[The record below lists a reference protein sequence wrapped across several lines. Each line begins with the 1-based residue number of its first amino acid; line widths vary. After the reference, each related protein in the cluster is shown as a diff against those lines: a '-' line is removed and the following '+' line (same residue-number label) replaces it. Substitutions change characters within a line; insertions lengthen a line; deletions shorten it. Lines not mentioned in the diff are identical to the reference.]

1 MHKRAVNSACR
12 HADNFVM
19 SLCSMEP
26 SVKGFLLRR
35 RAIIGLL
42 GLLLSI
48 WTLRWLMPNEGRPFW
63 MSEPAPLPTTSSSS
77 SGSSSNYNNKESA
90 KGKSPAAQASSQP
103 SAIVHGNPDYSVDL
117 SDLDAPYIGWPL
129 KRVCQE
135 VEPVEGVVWVCD
147 KNWGGMGNIRNF
159 ILNCLRYGIEAGATG
174 MVIPEIHLRDEEDI
188 TDYITPLKA
197 PFSYMFDEAHF
208 RTAMGDNCPHITL
221 YNSTRDVPY
230 FDATAATIT
239 GESPI
244 PEVDPRTLVSTP
256 QKCDA
261 AQTDRHV
268 DRFGERFR
276 AYMSSGETN
285 GTSGMPSLLPPPS
298 STAPRL
304 FRMIDKD
311 RRPALPVMWAWPVH
325 RDGAEFANTF
335 GTLLRFNPRLMRLG
349 RRALEGMREFSR
361 TVGDEEDGSSSAAK
375 GDDKERGKF
384 LGVHLRSEID
394 AEKFWPTYAE
404 QRSAYLR
411 KAAEKNLTSVA
422 YVACGDAGQIAR
434 FGRDAQAQLGM
445 TVVSKTDVLA
455 GADLAELES
464 LTWDQQAIV
473 DFIVLAGSDY
483 FVGNSRSSF
492 SIFLAQRRHLQTDGL
507 YSRQYKVR
515 SEGFGRSFVVGPKE
529 LYFDHWLFIWDAA
542 WP

>member
-1 MHKRAVNSACR
+1 
-12 HADNFVM
+12 
-19 SLCSMEP
+19 MEP

-48 WTLRWLMPNEGRPFW
+48 WTVRWLMPNDGLPFW
-63 MSEPAPLPTTSSSS
+63 MSETTSLPTTSSSS
-77 SGSSSNYNNKESA
+77 SSSSNNKGSA
-90 KGKSPAAQASSQP
+90 KGKQTAAQASSQP
-103 SAIVHGNPDYSVDL
+103 SDIAHDKPEYKVDL

-135 VEPVEGVVWVCD
+135 AEPVEGVVWVCD

-174 MVIPEIHLRDEEDI
+174 LVMPEIHLRDEDDI

-197 PFSYMFDEAHF
+197 PLGYMFDESHF
-208 RTAMGDNCPHITL
+208 RTSMRDNCPHMTL

-230 FDATAATIT
+230 FFDATAA
-239 GESPI
+239 GEPVI

-276 AYMSSGETN
+276 AYMRSGETN
-285 GTSGMPSLLPPPS
+285 GTSGAVVPTTFLPRPPS
-298 STAPRL
+298 PTAPRL
-304 FRMIDKD
+304 FRMVDKD

-325 RDGAEFANTF
+325 RDGPEFANTF
-335 GTLLRFNPRLMRLG
+335 GSLLRFNPRLMRLG
-349 RRALEGMREFSR
+349 RRALEGMRELSR
-361 TVGDEEDGSSSAAK
+361 ALARDEEEQGGAPAANDEGQDGGA
-375 GDDKERGKF
+375 F
-384 LGVHLRSEID
+384 LGVHLRAEID
-394 AEKFWPTYAE
+394 AEKFWPAYAE
-404 QRSAYLR
+404 QRDAYLG
-411 KAAEKNLTSVA
+411 KAAERNLTSVA

-434 FGRDAQAQLGM
+434 FGGDAGARLGM

-455 GADLAELES
+455 GADLAELEA

-473 DFIVLAGSDY
+473 DFVVLAGSDY

-492 SIFLAQRRHLQTDGL
+492 SIFLAQRRHLREDGL

-515 SEGFGRSFVVGPKE
+515 ADGFGRSFVVGPKE

>member
-1 MHKRAVNSACR
+1 MHKRTLNSACR

-19 SLCSMEP
+19 SLCSVEP
-26 SVKGFLLRR
+26 SVKGFILRR

-42 GLLLSI
+42 GLLLGI
-48 WTLRWLMPNEGRPFW
+48 WTVRWLMPNEGRPFW
-63 MSEPAPLPTTSSSS
+63 MSEETQIPSSSDNS
-77 SGSSSNYNNKESA
+77 REGV
-90 KGKSPAAQASSQP
+90 KSERPTAQPSSQP
-103 SAIVHGNPDYSVDL
+103 SAAGHQSPDYHVDL
-117 SDLDAPYIGWPL
+117 SDVLDAPYIGWPL
-129 KRVCQE
+129 KRVCEE

-174 MVIPEIHLRDEEDI
+174 LVMPEIHLRDEEDI

-197 PFSYMFDEAHF
+197 PFGYMFDEAHF
-208 RTAMGDNCPHITL
+208 RTAMGDNCPHITI

-230 FDATAATIT
+230 FDPVTTAATT
-239 GESPI
+239 GGLAI
-244 PEVDPRTLVSTP
+244 PEIDPRTVVNVP

-261 AQTDRHV
+261 AETDRHV
-268 DRFGERFR
+268 DRFGDRFR
-276 AYMSSGETN
+276 AYMRTGNTTGLT
-285 GTSGMPSLLPPPS
+285 GTTTLLQSPSF
-298 STAPRL
+298 TAPRL
-304 FRMIDKD
+304 FRMVDKD
-311 RRPALPVMWAWPVH
+311 KRPALPVMWAWPVH

-335 GTLLRFNPRLMRLG
+335 GSLLKFNPRLMRLG

-361 TVGDEEDGSSSAAK
+361 TIGDEEAEFVKRGAGGSREHE
-375 GDDKERGKF
+375 GREGKF

-404 QRSAYLR
+404 QREAYLR

-507 YSRQYKVR
+507 YTRQYKVR

>member
-1 MHKRAVNSACR
+1 
-12 HADNFVM
+12 M

-48 WTLRWLMPNEGRPFW
+48 WTIRWLMPNDGRPFW
-63 MSEPAPLPTTSSSS
+63 MSDTTPLPTTSS
-77 SGSSSNYNNKESA
+77 NNKGSA
-90 KGKSPAAQASSQP
+90 KGQQTAAQASSRP
-103 SAIVHGNPDYSVDL
+103 SGIAHDNPDYKVDL

-135 VEPVEGVVWVCD
+135 AEPIEGVVWVCD

-174 MVIPEIHLRDEEDI
+174 LVMPEIHLRDEDDI

-197 PFSYMFDEAHF
+197 PLGYMFDEAHF
-208 RTAMGDNCPHITL
+208 RTSMRDNCPHMTL
-221 YNSTRDVPY
+221 YNSTGDVPY
-230 FDATAATIT
+230 FFDATSLA
-239 GESPI
+239 GELAI

-276 AYMSSGETN
+276 AYMRSGEAN
-285 GTSGMPSLLPPPS
+285 GTSGAMVATAMPPLPPPS
-298 STAPRL
+298 ATAPRL
-304 FRMIDKD
+304 FRMVDKD

-335 GTLLRFNPRLMRLG
+335 GSLLRFNPRLMRLG

-361 TVGDEEDGSSSAAK
+361 ALGREDDEEGGRSGPAAK
-375 GDDKERGKF
+375 NEEGQF
-384 LGVHLRSEID
+384 LGVHLRAEID

-404 QRSAYLR
+404 QREAYLG
-411 KAAEKNLTSVA
+411 KAAERNLTSVA

-434 FGRDAQAQLGM
+434 FGGDAQERLGM

-455 GADLAELES
+455 GADLAELEG

-473 DFIVLAGSDY
+473 DFVVLAGSDY

-492 SIFLAQRRHLQTDGL
+492 SIFLAQRRHLREDGL

-515 SEGFGRSFVVGPKE
+515 ADGFGRSFVVGPKE

>member
-1 MHKRAVNSACR
+1 MHKRTLNSACR

-48 WTLRWLMPNEGRPFW
+48 WTVRWLMPNDGRPFW
-63 MSEPAPLPTTSSSS
+63 MSEDTRIP
-77 SGSSSNYNNKESA
+77 SSSNNKDTGN
-90 KGKSPAAQASSQP
+90 GKQTTAQASQASGVAHQ
-103 SAIVHGNPDYSVDL
+103 NPDYRLDL
-117 SDLDAPYIGWPL
+117 SDPDAPYVGWPL
-129 KRVCQE
+129 KRVCDE

-174 MVIPEIHLRDEEDI
+174 LVMPEIHLRDAEDI

-197 PFSYMFDEAHF
+197 PLSYMFDEAHF
-208 RTAMGDNCPHITL
+208 RTAMNDNCPHITL

-230 FDATAATIT
+230 FDANNTTTAT
-239 GESPI
+239 GELAI
-244 PEVDPRTLVSTP
+244 PEVDPRTLVNIP

-261 AQTDRHV
+261 AETDRHV

-276 AYMSSGETN
+276 DYMRTGLTN
-285 GTSGMPSLLPPPS
+285 GTTGVMTFSQPPS
-298 STAPRL
+298 PTTPRL
-304 FRMIDKD
+304 FRMVDKD

-335 GTLLRFNPRLMRLG
+335 GTLLKFNPRLMRLG
-349 RRALEGMREFSR
+349 KRALEGMHEFSR
-361 TVGDEEDGSSSAAK
+361 TIGDEEEDLVRRGNRDK
-375 GDDKERGKF
+375 DDDNREGKF

-404 QRSAYLR
+404 QREAYLR

-434 FGRDAQAQLGM
+434 FGRDAQAKLGM

-507 YSRQYKVR
+507 YTRQYKVR

>member
-48 WTLRWLMPNEGRPFW
+48 WTVRWLMPNDGRPFW
-63 MSEPAPLPTTSSSS
+63 MSEDTQIPSSSD
-77 SGSSSNYNNKESA
+77 NNKDTA
-90 KGKSPAAQASSQP
+90 KGKQPNPQASSQP
-103 SAIVHGNPDYSVDL
+103 SAAAQQNPGYSVDL
-117 SDLDAPYIGWPL
+117 SDLDAPYVGWPL
-129 KRVCQE
+129 RRVCEE

-174 MVIPEIHLRDEEDI
+174 LVMPEIHLRDEEDI

-208 RTAMGDNCPHITL
+208 RTAMGENCPHITI

-230 FDATAATIT
+230 FDATAATTAT
-239 GESPI
+239 GELPI
-244 PEVDPRTLVSTP
+244 PEVDPRTLVSVP

-261 AQTDRHV
+261 AETDRHV

-276 AYMSSGETN
+276 AYMSSGTSN
-285 GTSGMPSLLPPPS
+285 GTTGTMTLLQPPS

-304 FRMIDKD
+304 FRMVDKD
-311 RRPALPVMWAWPVH
+311 KRPALPVMWAWPVH

-335 GTLLRFNPRLMRLG
+335 GTLLRFHPRLMRLG
-349 RRALEGMREFSR
+349 RRALEGMHEFSR
-361 TVGDEEDGSSSAAK
+361 TIGDEEAGFEKRGAGRGRDR
-375 GDDKERGKF
+375 DKDREGREGKF

-404 QRSAYLR
+404 QREAYLG
-411 KAAEKNLTSVA
+411 KAGEQNLTSVA

-434 FGRDAQAQLGM
+434 FGGDAQARLGM

-455 GADLAELES
+455 GADLAELEG

-473 DFIVLAGSDY
+473 DFVVLAGSDY

-492 SIFLAQRRHLQTDGL
+492 SIFLAQRRHLRADGL
-507 YSRQYKVR
+507 YTRQYKVR
-515 SEGFGRSFVVGPKE
+515 SQGFGRSFVVGPKE

>member
-1 MHKRAVNSACR
+1 MHKRALNSACR
-12 HADNFVM
+12 HADTFIM
-19 SLCSMEP
+19 SLCSVEP
-26 SVKGFLLRR
+26 SVKGFILRR

-42 GLLLSI
+42 SLLLGI
-48 WTLRWLMPNEGRPFW
+48 WTVRWLMPNDGRPFW
-63 MSEPAPLPTTSSSS
+63 MSE
-77 SGSSSNYNNKESA
+77 GSDNSKEIV
-90 KGKSPAAQASSQP
+90 KSERPSPQASSQP
-103 SAIVHGNPDYSVDL
+103 SAAAHKPENPEYSVDL
-117 SDLDAPYIGWPL
+117 SDVLDAPYIGWPL
-129 KRVCQE
+129 KRVCDE
-135 VEPVEGVVWVCD
+135 VEPLEGVVWVCD

-174 MVIPEIHLRDEEDI
+174 LVMPEIHLRDQDDI

-197 PFSYMFDEAHF
+197 PFSYMFDEEHF

-230 FDATAATIT
+230 FDPITAAATT
-239 GESPI
+239 GALAI
-244 PEVDPRTLVSTP
+244 PEIDPRTVVNVP

-261 AQTDRHV
+261 AEPDRHV

-276 AYMSSGETN
+276 AYMRTGNTTGASGT
-285 GTSGMPSLLPPPS
+285 TSLLPPPS

-311 RRPALPVMWAWPVH
+311 KRPALPVMWAWPVH
-325 RDGAEFANTF
+325 RDGAELANTF
-335 GTLLRFNPRLMRLG
+335 GSLLKFNPRLMRLG

-361 TVGDEEDGSSSAAK
+361 TIGDEEAEFVKRRSGGGGGGSDRDHE
-375 GDDKERGKF
+375 GREGKF

-394 AEKFWPTYAE
+394 AEKFWPSYAE
-404 QRSAYLR
+404 QREAYLR

-507 YSRQYKVR
+507 HTRQYKVR
-515 SEGFGRSFVVGPKE
+515 SQGFGRSFVVGPKE